1 MNTANKIH
9 KDLHTLLPIV
19 RQWKAE
25 GQKIVFTNG
34 CFDLI
39 HLGHVDYLEKARNLG
54 DKMVVGL
61 NTDASV
67 KGNKGELRPI
77 TDEVSRAR
85 VLAAMEF
92 VDAVILFGD
101 ETPYMLI
108 CQVVPD
114 ILVKGKDYEVAKI
127 VGADFVMTHGGS
139 VETIEL
145 VSGYSTSSIVHKI
158 KNQ

>member
-1 MNTANKIH
+1 MNTAHKIH
-9 KDLHTLLPIV
+9 KTLHTLLPIV
-19 RQWKAE
+19 KQWKAE

-67 KGNKGELRPI
+67 KGNKGDLRPI

-101 ETPYMLI
+101 ETPYLLI

-114 ILVKGKDYEVAKI
+114 ILVKGKDYEVADI
-127 VGADFVMTHGGS
+127 VGADFVMAQGGS

-158 KNQ
+158 KTQ

>member
-1 MNTANKIH
+1 MNTAHKIH
-9 KDLHTLLPIV
+9 KNLQTLLPIV
-19 RQWKAE
+19 KQWKAE

-67 KGNKGELRPI
+67 KGNKGDLRPI

-101 ETPYMLI
+101 ETPYLLI

-114 ILVKGKDYEVAKI
+114 ILVKGKDYEVTNI

>member
-1 MNTANKIH
+1 
-9 KDLHTLLPIV
+9 
-19 RQWKAE
+19 
-25 GQKIVFTNG
+25 
-34 CFDLI
+34 
-39 HLGHVDYLEKARNLG
+39 
-54 DKMVVGL
+54 VGADGFL
-61 NTDASV
+61 SQVLASV
-67 KGNKGELRPI
+67 ARIGPSSDAVLP
-77 TDEVSRAR
+77 EVSGAKTFTSVPSDALVGEIELLRRRADRVLESPVTGPRGQLITVAEAETRAR

-101 ETPYMLI
+101 ETPYLLI

-114 ILVKGKDYEVAKI
+114 ILVKGKDYEVTNI

-158 KNQ
+158 KTQ

>member
-127 VGADFVMTHGGS
+127 VGADFVMTHGGR

-158 KNQ
+158 KTQ

>member
-114 ILVKGKDYEVAKI
+114 ILVKGKDYEVANI

-158 KNQ
+158 KTQ